1 MFHVITLKLVS
12 KHAHCPQPHFWSGI
26 SQPCAQ
32 YNNSNK
38 VHGFL
43 HSKKFLDKILLR
55 MNIVKKFY
63 IKTKPTISN
72 CVNLND
78 DGTKADEFLNG
89 FCNDI
94 HLIC

>member
-1 MFHVITLKLVS
+1 MKLTTQIF
-12 KHAHCPQPHFWSGI
+12 KK
-26 SQPCAQ
+26 
-32 YNNSNK
+32 NNMGKTNK
-38 VHGFL
+38 YFAVMI
-43 HSKKFLDKILLR
+43 KFLDKNLLR
-55 MNIVKKFY
+55 IKIVKKSY
-63 IKTKPTISN
+63 IKTKSAISN